1 MGLSGNLDRH
11 VGWSGASIRLQKKK
25 KIPKW
30 CELSFEML
38 GHHVSGSSLE
48 LQATQSP
55 GSGGLGLLLGKDAR
69 GAWRSWGGMWEREAR
84 KVRDLGGGT

>member
-1 MGLSGNLDRH
+1 MGLSRQLDRR
-11 VGWSGASIRLQKKK
+11 VGWRGASIRLHQ

-55 GSGGLGLLLGKDAR
+55 GSGGLGLLYGKDAR

-84 KVRDLGGGT
+84 KARDLDGGS